1 MKKLL
6 RQLLESYKLLTE
18 EDIQII
24 LDNSNVQQFKRGT
37 MLLKEGQVAK
47 ECYSVLKGCVREF
60 YIVDGEEK
68 TTAIFTEGQAVNS
81 FTSSTQNAPSKHY
94 LVCAEDCVLTI
105 GTEQLEEEMC
115 RRIPRLENI
124 IRTEVEKETGKAQDE
139 FAFFKTSTPE
149 QRYLRLIESRSE
161 LFQRIPQHQIA
172 SYLGIT
178 PESLSRIRKRIFSSK
193 TIN

>member
-6 RQLLESYKLLTE
+6 RQMLENFKLLTE
-18 EDIQII
+18 EDIQLI
-24 LDNSNVQQFKRGT
+24 LDHSNVQHFKKGT
-37 MLLKEGQVAK
+37 LLLQEGQIAK
-47 ECYSVLKGCVREF
+47 NCYSVLKGCVREY

-68 TTAIFTEGQAVNS
+68 TTGIFTEGQAVNS
-81 FTSSTQNAPSKHY
+81 FTSNTQNMPSKHF
-94 LVCAEDCVLTI
+94 LACAEDCILTI
-105 GTEQLEEEMC
+105 GTEQLEAEMC
-115 RRIPRLENI
+115 KRIPRLEHI
-124 IRTEVEKETGKAQDE
+124 IRSEVEKETGKAQDE
-139 FAFFKTSTPE
+139 FAFFKTSSPE
-149 QRYLRLIESRSE
+149 QRYIRLIETRPE